1 MEHNIQ
7 NEEGILIQ
15 EKGNYCS
22 KLKKGI
28 LKTKKLLKVTILDKQ
43 ELSVKS
49 AGRAK
54 TVQVLS

>member
-22 KLKKGI
+22 KLKKGM

>member
-15 EKGNYCS
+15 EKGNYFS
-22 KLKKGI
+22 KIKKGM
-28 LKTKKLLKVTILDKQ
+28 LKTTILDEQ
-43 ELSVKS
+43 ELSVQS

-54 TVQVLS
+54 AVQVLS